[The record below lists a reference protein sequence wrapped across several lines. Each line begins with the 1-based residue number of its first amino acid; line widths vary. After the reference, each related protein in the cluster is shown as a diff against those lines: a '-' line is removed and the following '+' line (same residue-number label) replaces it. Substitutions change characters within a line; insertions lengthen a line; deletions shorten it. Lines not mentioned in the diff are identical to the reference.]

1 MFKKII
7 YVSFNRKIIIHR
19 FHLGVSTMQLK
30 WKRSR
35 SEYETFMVLSL
46 IALSCTLTYYFHF
59 VLKSGVLFTHFYY
72 IPIILAAVWWKRNG
86 LWVPIFLAGVLI
98 LTDWISPLKSDFIYD
113 DILRSIIFISVSII
127 IVVLSERIEKSQI
140 KLKTSEE
147 MFRSVVETAIDG
159 IITSNMS
166 GDVVFANKSFQK
178 IFQYSEEEVL
188 GESVKKFIPPR
199 LRDKYDQ
206 QMDQFR
212 KTGEHRLV
220 GTFESVGL
228 RKDGKEFPFEISIT
242 NWKGDG
248 QIFTTSII
256 RDITYRK
263 NAEKTRAILSA
274 IVESSAESII
284 GMDMDGKVLSWNKGA
299 ERTYGYNAREVL
311 GKSVSIIFPQG
322 SGELQQILQII
333 GDGERIDHYE
343 TERITKNG
351 KIINVSLTVSPIK
364 GRNGDIIGLS
374 AISRDITREKL
385 AEEALAR
392 SEAQLAMITSN
403 MADMI
408 CQASV
413 DGTYIYVSPSVKYV
427 LGFEPHDL
435 LGKSMFDGIHPDD
448 LSRVTSCIQDA
459 MGKCITQSVQYRYLK
474 ADGSYVWLGTKGTP
488 IFGDGNGISGFVC
501 NSRDI
506 TNQKNVEDALRES
519 EEKYRTLIESAKDPI
534 SLYDE
539 NGIFL
544 MANKAGAHSMGTEPA
559 DLLGHSLR
567 DFFPPEIAEKQMEL
581 IREVFRNEEG
591 LDMEMFVPYGEN
603 DQWFSASLQP
613 LYGPDNRVRSVQV
626 ISRDIS
632 DLKETQ
638 IKLEQALEE
647 KDMLMKEIYHRV
659 KNNLMVISSL
669 LNLQSRYIKD
679 EEARGIFKE
688 SQERAHSM
696 ALIHERLYRSTD
708 LKHIDYGDYIRTL
721 TRDLFRTY
729 VADPSRINLELEVE
743 DVMID
748 INTAIPLGLII
759 NELVSNSM
767 KHAFPGDETGKITVK
782 FSEDDDICTLE
793 VSDNG
798 VGFPPEL
805 ELGKTDSLGLQLVT
819 SLTQQIGG
827 ELELERSP
835 GTTFRITFKE
845 EKMVNTD

>member
-1 MFKKII
+1 
-7 YVSFNRKIIIHR
+7 
-19 FHLGVSTMQLK
+19 MQLELK
-30 WKRSR
+30 GSR
-35 SEYETFMVLSL
+35 SEYETFMVLAL

-59 VLKSGVLFTHFYY
+59 ILRSGVLFTHFYY
-72 IPIILAAVWWKRNG
+72 MPIILAAVWWKRKG
-86 LWVPIFLAGVLI
+86 LWVPVFLAGVLI
-98 LTDWISPLKSDFIYD
+98 FVSFISPIENNYIYYD
-113 DILRSIIFISVSII
+113 LFRSGIFISISVIT
-127 IVVLSERIEKSQI
+127 VFLSERIEKSQI

-147 MFRSVVETAIDG
+147 MFRSVVESAIDG
-159 IITSNMS
+159 IITTDMS
-166 GDVVFANKSFQK
+166 GKVVFTNKSFQK
-178 IFQYSEEEVL
+178 IFQYSEDEVL

-212 KTGEHRLV
+212 RTGERQLL

-228 RKDGKEFPFEISIT
+228 RKNGKEFPFEISIT
-242 NWKGDG
+242 NWEGYG

-256 RDITYRK
+256 RDISYRK
-263 NAEKTRAILSA
+263 NAEKIRAILSA
-274 IVESSAESII
+274 IVESSTESII
-284 GMDMDGKVLSWNKGA
+284 GMDLDGKVLSWNKGS
-299 ERTYGYNAREVL
+299 EQTYGYLAEEVL
-311 GKSVSIIFPQG
+311 GKSGSVIFPPDSDEFKQILEIIA
-322 SGELQQILQII
+322 SGEK
-333 GDGERIDHYE
+333 IDHYE
-343 TERITKNG
+343 TNRITKEG
-351 KIINVSLTVSPIK
+351 KIIDVSLTVSPIK
-364 GRNGDIIGLS
+364 DKSGKIIGLS
-374 AISRDITREKL
+374 AIARDITREKA
-385 AEEALAR
+385 AEEALTL
-392 SEAQLAMITSN
+392 SEAQLSMITAN
-403 MADMI
+403 MADII
-408 CQASV
+408 CQADK
-413 DGTYIYVSPSVKYV
+413 DGTYLYVSPSVKSV
-427 LGFEPHDL
+427 LGFEPQDL
-435 LGKSMFDGIHPDD
+435 VGKSMFEGVHPDD
-448 LSRVTSCIQDA
+448 RKRVTSCMKDA
-459 MGKCITQSVQYRYLK
+459 FGKCLIQFVQYRYMK

-488 IFGDGNGISGFVC
+488 IFDDGKDISGFVC

-506 TNQKNVEDALRES
+506 TNQKNAEDALRES

-559 DLLGHSLR
+559 DMLGHSLR
-567 DFFPPEIAEKQMEL
+567 DFFPPEIAEKQIEL
-581 IREVFRNEEG
+581 IRKVFSTEKG
-591 LDMEMFVPYGEN
+591 LDMEMFVPNGER
-603 DQWFSASLQP
+603 DQWFSTSLQP

-638 IKLEQALEE
+638 IKLEQALDE
-647 KDMLMKEIYHRV
+647 KDMLMKEVYHRV

-729 VADPSRINLELEVE
+729 VVDPSRINLELEVE

-767 KHAFPGDETGKITVK
+767 KHAFPGDKTGEITVK
-782 FSEDDDICTLE
+782 FSEVEDQCLLE

-798 VGFPPEL
+798 IGFPPEL
-805 ELGKTDSLGLQLVT
+805 ELGKIDSLGLQLVT
-819 SLTQQIGG
+819 SLTQQIRG

-845 EKMVNTD
+845 EKIVNSN

>member
-1 MFKKII
+1 
-7 YVSFNRKIIIHR
+7 
-19 FHLGVSTMQLK
+19 MQLELK
-30 WKRSR
+30 GSR
-35 SEYETFMVLSL
+35 SEYETFMVLAL
-46 IALSCTLTYYFHF
+46 IALSCILTYYFHF
-59 VLKSGVLFTHFYY
+59 VLRSGVLFTHFYY
-72 IPIILAAVWWKRNG
+72 IPIILAAVWWKRKG
-86 LWVPIFLAGVLI
+86 LWVPVFLAGVLI
-98 LTDWISPLKSDFIYD
+98 FTGFLSPLENDYIYYD
-113 DILRSIIFISVSII
+113 LFRSAIFISVSVITVI
-127 IVVLSERIEKSQI
+127 LSERIEKSQI

-147 MFRSVVETAIDG
+147 MFRSVVESAIDG
-159 IITSNMS
+159 IITTNMS
-166 GDVVFANKSFQK
+166 GKVVFANKSFQK
-178 IFQYSEEEVL
+178 IFQYSEDEVL
-188 GESVKKFIPPR
+188 GENVEKFIPLR
-199 LRDKYDQ
+199 LRDKYHQ

-212 KTGEHRLV
+212 RTGEHQLL
-220 GTFESVGL
+220 GTFESMGL

-242 NWKGDG
+242 NWEGNG

-256 RDITYRK
+256 REISYRK

-274 IVESSAESII
+274 IVESSTESII
-284 GMDMDGKVLSWNKGA
+284 GMDLDGKVLSWNKGS
-299 ERTYGYNAREVL
+299 EQTYGYLAEEVL
-311 GKSVSIIFPQG
+311 GKSGSVIFPNDSDEFNQILEIIA
-322 SGELQQILQII
+322 SGEK
-333 GDGERIDHYE
+333 IDHYE
-343 TERITKNG
+343 TNRITKEG
-351 KIINVSLTVSPIK
+351 KIIDVSLTVSPIK
-364 GRNGDIIGLS
+364 DKSGKIIGLS
-374 AISRDITREKL
+374 AIARDITREKA
-385 AEEALAR
+385 AEEALTR
-392 SEAQLAMITSN
+392 SEAQLSMITAN
-403 MADMI
+403 MADI
-408 CQASV
+408 IFQADK
-413 DGTYIYVSPSVKYV
+413 DGTYLYVSPSVKSV
-427 LGFEPHDL
+427 LGFEPQDL
-435 LGKSMFDGIHPDD
+435 VGKSMFEGVHPDD
-448 LSRVTSCIQDA
+448 RKRVTSCMKDA
-459 MGKCITQSVQYRYLK
+459 FGKCLTQFVQYRYMK

-488 IFGDGNGISGFVC
+488 IFDDGVAISGFVC

-506 TNQKNVEDALRES
+506 TNQKNAEDALRES

-544 MANKAGAHSMGTEPA
+544 MANKAGAHSMGKEPA
-559 DLLGHSLR
+559 DMLGHSLR

-581 IREVFRNEEG
+581 IREVFHTEEG
-591 LDMEMFVPYGEN
+591 LDMEMFVPDGER
-603 DQWFSASLQP
+603 DQWFSTSLQP

-638 IKLEQALEE
+638 IKLEQAIDE
-647 KDMLMKEIYHRV
+647 KDMLMKEVYHRV

-729 VADPSRINLELEVE
+729 VSDPSRINLELEVE

-767 KHAFPGDETGKITVK
+767 KHAFPGDKKGEITVK
-782 FSEDDDICTLE
+782 FSEVEDQCLLE

-798 VGFPPEL
+798 IGFPPEL

-819 SLTQQIGG
+819 SLTQQIRG

-845 EKMVNTD
+845 KKMDNSD